1 MPDPI
6 IRQQFRHADA
16 ELVEREPL
24 YRGFFRLERFRVRHR
39 LFAGGWS
46 ETYAREVFVRHEAA
60 VVLLFD
66 PARDVVVM
74 IEQFRAPAMAH
85 GPDRV
90 ASPWLLELVAG
101 LVDKHHEK
109 PEDVARREAVEEAGC
124 EILALLPI
132 ARYLPSPGGSD
143 EFVHLFLGLV
153 DSEGVGGI
161 HGLPDEHEDIRVH
174 LVPFADARALLE
186 TGRIGNAATLIAL
199 QWLLLNRSRVAALA
213 AAAEAGSQP

>member
-1 MPDPI
+1 MSIEQP
-6 IRQQFRHADA
+6 FRHEDA
-16 ELVEREPL
+16 ELLEREPL

-46 ETYAREVFVRHEAA
+46 NEFLREVFVRHEAS

-66 PARDVVVM
+66 PAQDVVVM
-74 IEQFRAPAMAH
+74 VEQFRAPAI
-85 GPDRV
+85 GKV
-90 ASPWLLELVAG
+90 ANPWLLELVAG
-101 LVDKHHEK
+101 LIDKDSET

-153 DSEGVGGI
+153 DSEGVGGL
-161 HGLPDEHEDIRVH
+161 HGLADENEDIRVH
-174 LVPFADARALLE
+174 RVPLATARVLLE
-186 TGRIGNAATLIAL
+186 SGRINNAATLIAL
-199 QWLLLNRSRVAALA
+199 QWLLLNRARIPALA
-213 AAAEAGSQP
+213 AAAEAGT